1 MRQRSPAVPQLLLCL
16 LAVSASP
23 AFLSVLAADPGKE
36 PFTIRISCGSFDDV
50 RTAPTNTL
58 WYRDFGYTG
67 GRFANATRP
76 SFIIP
81 PLKTLRY
88 FPLSDGPENCY
99 NINNVPNGHYQVRLF
114 FALLDNPNLDSEPI
128 FDVSVEGTLFSS
140 LLLGWSS
147 DDEKTF
153 AEASVFVQDSSLS
166 VCFHSTGHGDPSI
179 LSIEVLQIEDNAY
192 NFGPS
197 RGKGTVLRT
206 AKRLRCGSGKPAFD
220 EDLHGI
226 SWGGDRFW
234 LGLQTLSSSSD
245 DQSLSTENVIAETLL
260 APNFYPQ
267 NLYQSAIVGT
277 DRQPSLSFEMDVTP
291 NKNYSVWLHFAE
303 IDNGVTAEEQRVF
316 DVLINGD
323 TAFKDVDIIR
333 MTGERFTALV
343 LNKTVAV
350 SGTTLKIILQPL
362 KGTRA
367 IINAIEVFEII
378 PAEKK
383 TLPQEVSALRT
394 LKGSLGLPLR
404 FGWNGDPCVPQQ
416 HPWSGVDCQF
426 DNTKGNW
433 VIDGLGLDNQGLRGV
448 IPGDISKMQY
458 LQSIN
463 LSGNSIKGNIPT
475 SVGTISALQV
485 LDLSYNELNGSIPES
500 LGQLT
505 SLQILNLNGN
515 RLSGRVPASLGGR
528 PLHRARFN
536 FTDNAGL
543 CGIPGLRECGP
554 HLSVAAKIGMAFGVL
569 LAILFLV
576 VFAACWWKRRQNI
589 LRAQKLAAAREA
601 PYAKSRTQFTRDVQ
615 MAKHQRPSESS
626 RSSKN
631 EGSPHLLS

>member
-1 MRQRSPAVPQLLLCL
+1 MRWRSPVVLQLQLWL
-16 LAVSASP
+16 LAVSASS
-23 AFLSVLAADPGKE
+23 AALGVLAADLSKE

-153 AEASVFVQDSSLS
+153 AEALVFVQDSSLS

-179 LSIEVLQIEDNAY
+179 LSIEVLQIDDNAY
-192 NFGPS
+192 NFGPPW
-197 RGKGTVLRT
+197 GKGTVFRT
-206 AKRLRCGSGKPAFD
+206 AKRLKCGSGKPAFD
-220 EDLHGI
+220 EDLNGI
-226 SWGGDRFW
+226 RWGGDRFW

-245 DQSLSTENVIAETLL
+245 DQSISTENVIAETLL

-267 NLYQSAIVGT
+267 SIYQSAIVGT

-333 MTGERFTALV
+333 MTGECFTALV

-350 SGTTLKIILQPL
+350 SGTTLKIILQPV

-404 FGWNGDPCVPQQ
+404 LGWNGDPCVPQQ

-433 VIDGLGLDNQGLRGV
+433 IIDGLGLDNQGLKGV
-448 IPGDISKMQY
+448 IPSDISK
-458 LQSIN
+458 LQHLQNIN
-463 LSGNSIKGNIPT
+463 LSGNSIKGNIPI
-475 SVGTISALQV
+475 SLGTISAVQV
-485 LDLSYNELNGSIPES
+485 LDFSGCLSLFSVHMELIFLNASCDTLQVGN
-500 LGQLT
+500 QL
-505 SLQILNLNGN
+505 L
-515 RLSGRVPASLGGR
+515 
-528 PLHRARFN
+528 F
-536 FTDNAGL
+536 
-543 CGIPGLRECGP
+543 
-554 HLSVAAKIGMAFGVL
+554 HLEDSAHVISMS
-569 LAILFLV
+569 ILFWFFLLLNCLHGNM
-576 VFAACWWKRRQNI
+576 F
-589 LRAQKLAAAREA
+589 
-601 PYAKSRTQFTRDVQ
+601 
-615 MAKHQRPSESS
+615 
-626 RSSKN
+626 
-631 EGSPHLLS
+631 GHLDLTNSF

>member
-1 MRQRSPAVPQLLLCL
+1 MHTRFLLWPLL
-16 LAVSASP
+16 LAVSASS
-23 AFLSVLAADPGKE
+23 ALLGVLAADLSKE

-50 RTAPTNTL
+50 HTAPTNTL

-76 SFIIP
+76 SFIVP

-99 NINNVPNGHYQVRLF
+99 YINNVPNGHYQVRLF
-114 FALLDNPNLDSEPI
+114 FALVADPNLDSEPI

-140 LLLGWSS
+140 LLSGWSS

-153 AEASVFVQDSSLS
+153 AEALVFVQDSSLS

-179 LSIEVLQIEDNAY
+179 LSIEVLQIDDNAY
-192 NFGPS
+192 KFGS
-197 RGKGTVLRT
+197 LWGKGTVLRT
-206 AKRLRCGSGKPAFD
+206 TKRLTCGSGKPAFD
-220 EDLHGI
+220 EDLNGI
-226 SWGGDRFW
+226 HWGGDRFW
-234 LGLQTLSSSSD
+234 LGLKTLSSSSD
-245 DQSLSTENVIAETLL
+245 DQPISTENVIAETLL

-267 NLYQSAIVGT
+267 
-277 DRQPSLSFEMDVTP
+277 
-291 NKNYSVWLHFAE
+291 K
-303 IDNGVTAEEQRVF
+303 IDNGITAEEQRVF

-323 TAFKDVDIIR
+323 TAFKDIDIIR

-350 SGTTLKIILQPL
+350 SGTTLKITLQPVE
-362 KGTRA
+362 GTHA
-367 IINAIEVFEII
+367 IVSAIEVFEII
-378 PAEKK
+378 PAEMK
-383 TLPQEVSALRT
+383 TLTQEVTALRT

-404 FGWNGDPCVPQQ
+404 FGWNGDPCIPQQ

-426 DNTKGNW
+426 DNTKRQW

-448 IPGDISKMQY
+448 IPSDVSKLQH

-463 LSGNSIKGNIPT
+463 FSGNSIKGNIPL
-475 SVGTISALQV
+475 SLGTIPGLRV
-485 LDLSYNELNGSIPES
+485 LDLSFNELNGSIPES

-505 SLQILNLNGN
+505 SLQTLNLNGN
-515 RLSGRVPASLGGR
+515 DLSGRVPASLGGR
-528 PLHRARFN
+528 PLHRVRFN

-569 LAILFLV
+569 VAFLFLV

-589 LRAQKLAAAREA
+589 IRGQKLAAAREA

-615 MAKHQRPSESS
+615 MGKHHRPHETSPRGGNNES
-626 RSSKN
+626 
-631 EGSPHLLS
+631 SPHLLS

>member
-1 MRQRSPAVPQLLLCL
+1 MRWRSPVVLQLQLWL
-16 LAVSASP
+16 LAVSASS
-23 AFLSVLAADPGKE
+23 AALGVLAADLSKE

-153 AEASVFVQDSSLS
+153 AEALVFVQDSSLS

-179 LSIEVLQIEDNAY
+179 LSIEVLQIDDNAY
-192 NFGPS
+192 NFGPPW
-197 RGKGTVLRT
+197 GKGTVFRT
-206 AKRLRCGSGKPAFD
+206 AKRLKCGSGKPAFD
-220 EDLHGI
+220 EDLNGI
-226 SWGGDRFW
+226 RWGGDRFW

-245 DQSLSTENVIAETLL
+245 DQSISTENVIAETLL

-267 NLYQSAIVGT
+267 SIYQSAIVGT

-333 MTGERFTALV
+333 MTGECFTALV

-350 SGTTLKIILQPL
+350 SGTTLKIILQPV

-404 FGWNGDPCVPQQ
+404 LGWNGDPCVPQQ

-433 VIDGLGLDNQGLRGV
+433 IIDGLGLDNQGLKGV
-448 IPGDISKMQY
+448 IPSDISK
-458 LQSIN
+458 LQHLQNIN
-463 LSGNSIKGNIPT
+463 LSGNSIKGNIPI
-475 SVGTISALQV
+475 SLGTISAVQV

-500 LGQLT
+500 LSELT
-505 SLQILNLNGN
+505 LLQILNLNGN
-515 RLSGRVPASLGGR
+515 HLSGRVPASLGGR

-554 HLSVAAKIGMAFGVL
+554 HLSVAVKIGMAFGVL

-576 VFAACWWKRRQNI
+576 VFAACWWKRQQNI
-589 LRAQKLAAAREA
+589 LRAKKLAAAREA
-601 PYAKSRTQFTRDVQ
+601 PYAKSRTQYTRDVQ
-615 MAKHQRPSESS
+615 MTKHQRTHESA
-626 RSSKN
+626 RSSNN
-631 EGSPHLLS
+631 ESSPHLLS

>member
-1 MRQRSPAVPQLLLCL
+1 MRQRSPAVLRQLRLWL

-23 AFLSVLAADPGKE
+23 AFLGVLAADLSKE

-153 AEASVFVQDSSLS
+153 AEALVFVQDSSLS

-179 LSIEVLQIEDNAY
+179 LSIEVLQIDDNAY

-197 RGKGTVLRT
+197 LGKGAVFRT
-206 AKRLRCGSGKPAFD
+206 AKRLKCGAGKPAFD
-220 EDLHGI
+220 EDLNGLP
-226 SWGGDRFW
+226 WGGDRFW

-245 DQSLSTENVIAETLL
+245 DQSISTENVIAETLL

-267 NLYQSAIVGT
+267 SIYQSAIVGT

-323 TAFKDVDIIR
+323 TAFKGIDIIR

-350 SGTTLKIILQPL
+350 SGTTLKIILQPVE
-362 KGTRA
+362 GTRA

-378 PAEKK
+378 PAENK

-426 DNTKGNW
+426 DNTIGNW

-448 IPGDISKMQY
+448 IPGDISKLQH

-475 SVGTISALQV
+475 SLGTISALQV

-500 LGQLT
+500 LGQLA
-505 SLQILNLNGN
+505 SLQIL
-515 RLSGRVPASLGGR
+515 
-528 PLHRARFN
+528 

-615 MAKHQRPSESS
+615 MAKHQRPPESS
-626 RSSKN
+626 RSSNN
-631 EGSPHLLS
+631 ESSPHLLS

>member
-1 MRQRSPAVPQLLLCL
+1 MRQRSPDVLRLWL
-16 LAVSASP
+16 LAVFAWP
-23 AFLSVLAADPGKE
+23 ALLGVLAADRSKE
-36 PFTIRISCGSFDDV
+36 PFTIRISCGSFDDI

-114 FALLDNPNLDSEPI
+114 FALVANPNLDSEPI

-147 DDEKTF
+147 DDESTF
-153 AEASVFVQDSSLS
+153 AEALVFVQDSSLS
-166 VCFHSTGHGDPSI
+166 ICFHSTGHGDPSI
-179 LSIEVLQIEDNAY
+179 LSIEVLQIDDNAY
-192 NFGPS
+192 NFGPPW
-197 RGKGTVLRT
+197 GKGTVLRT
-206 AKRLRCGSGKPAFD
+206 AKRLKCGSGKPAFD
-220 EDLHGI
+220 EDLNGTH
-226 SWGGDRFW
+226 WGGDRFW
-234 LGLQTLSSSSD
+234 LGLNTLSSSSD
-245 DQSLSTENVIAETLL
+245 DQSISTENVIAETSL

-267 NLYQSAIVGT
+267 GIYQSAIVGT

-303 IDNGVTAEEQRVF
+303 IDTGITAEEQRVF

-323 TAFKDVDIIR
+323 TAFKDVDIVR

-343 LNKTVAV
+343 LNKTIAV
-350 SGTTLKIILQPL
+350 SGTTLKIILQPV

-367 IINAIEVFEII
+367 IINALEVFEII

-383 TLPQEVSALRT
+383 TLPEEVHALRT

-416 HPWSGVDCQF
+416 HPWSGVDCQL
-426 DNTKGNW
+426 DDTKGNW

-448 IPGDISKMQY
+448 IPGDISKLRH

-463 LSGNSIKGNIPT
+463 LSGNSIKGSIPS
-475 SVGTISALQV
+475 SVGTISGLQV
-485 LDLSYNELNGSIPES
+485 LMQDLSYNELNGSIPES

-505 SLQILNLNGN
+505 SLQTLNLNGN
-515 RLSGRVPASLGGR
+515 HLSGRVPSSLGGR

-554 HLSVAAKIGMAFGVL
+554 HLSVAAKIGLAFGVL
-569 LAILFLV
+569 LAFLFLV

-615 MAKHQRPSESS
+615 MAKHQRPHEST
-626 RSSKN
+626 RSSNN
-631 EGSPHLLS
+631 ESSPHLLS

>member
-1 MRQRSPAVPQLLLCL
+1 MRKRFLLWPLL
-16 LAVSASP
+16 LAVSASS
-23 AFLSVLAADPGKE
+23 ALLGVLAADLSKE

-50 RTAPTNTL
+50 HTAPTNTL

-76 SFIIP
+76 SFIVP

-99 NINNVPNGHYQVRLF
+99 YINNVPNGHYQVRLF
-114 FALLDNPNLDSEPI
+114 FALVADPNLDSEPI

-140 LLLGWSS
+140 LLSGWSS

-153 AEASVFVQDSSLS
+153 AEALVFVQDSSLS
-166 VCFHSTGHGDPSI
+166 ICFHSTGHGDPSI
-179 LSIEVLQIEDNAY
+179 LSIEVLQIDDNAY
-192 NFGPS
+192 KFGS
-197 RGKGTVLRT
+197 LWGKGTVLRT
-206 AKRLRCGSGKPAFD
+206 TKRLTCGSGKPAFD
-220 EDLHGI
+220 EDLNGI
-226 SWGGDRFW
+226 HWGGDRFW
-234 LGLQTLSSSSD
+234 LGLKTLSSSSD
-245 DQSLSTENVIAETLL
+245 DQPISTENVIAETLL

-267 NLYQSAIVGT
+267 
-277 DRQPSLSFEMDVTP
+277 
-291 NKNYSVWLHFAE
+291 K
-303 IDNGVTAEEQRVF
+303 IDNGITAEEQRVF

-323 TAFKDVDIIR
+323 TAFKDIDIIR

-350 SGTTLKIILQPL
+350 SGTTLKITLQPVE
-362 KGTRA
+362 GTHA
-367 IINAIEVFEII
+367 IVSAIEVFEII
-378 PAEKK
+378 PAEMK
-383 TLPQEVSALRT
+383 TLTQEVTALRT

-404 FGWNGDPCVPQQ
+404 FGWNGDPCIPQQ

-426 DNTKGNW
+426 DNTKRQW

-448 IPGDISKMQY
+448 IPSDVSKLQH

-463 LSGNSIKGNIPT
+463 FSGNSIKGNIPL
-475 SVGTISALQV
+475 SLGTIPGLRV
-485 LDLSYNELNGSIPES
+485 LDLSFNELNGSIPES

-505 SLQILNLNGN
+505 SLQTLNLNGN
-515 RLSGRVPASLGGR
+515 DLSGRVPASLGGR
-528 PLHRARFN
+528 PLHRVRFN
-536 FTDNAGL
+536 FTDNAEL

-569 LAILFLV
+569 VAFLFLV

-589 LRAQKLAAAREA
+589 IRSQKLAAAREA

-615 MAKHQRPSESS
+615 MGKHHRPHETSPRGGNNES
-626 RSSKN
+626 
-631 EGSPHLLS
+631 SPHLLS

>member
-1 MRQRSPAVPQLLLCL
+1 MRKRFLLWPLL
-16 LAVSASP
+16 LAVSASS
-23 AFLSVLAADPGKE
+23 ALLAVLAADLSKE

-50 RTAPTNTL
+50 HTAPTNTL

-76 SFIIP
+76 SFIVP

-99 NINNVPNGHYQVRLF
+99 YINNVPNGHYQVRLF
-114 FALLDNPNLDSEPI
+114 FALVADPNLDSEPI

-140 LLLGWSS
+140 LLSGWSS

-153 AEASVFVQDSSLS
+153 AEALVFVQDSSLS
-166 VCFHSTGHGDPSI
+166 ICFHSTGHGDPSI
-179 LSIEVLQIEDNAY
+179 LSIEVLQIDDNAY
-192 NFGPS
+192 KFGS
-197 RGKGTVLRT
+197 LWGKGTVLRT
-206 AKRLRCGSGKPAFD
+206 TKRLTCGSGKPAFD
-220 EDLHGI
+220 EDLNGI
-226 SWGGDRFW
+226 HWGGDRFW
-234 LGLQTLSSSSD
+234 LGLKTLSSSSD
-245 DQSLSTENVIAETLL
+245 DQPISTENVIAETLL

-267 NLYQSAIVGT
+267 
-277 DRQPSLSFEMDVTP
+277 
-291 NKNYSVWLHFAE
+291 K
-303 IDNGVTAEEQRVF
+303 IDNGITAEEQRVF

-323 TAFKDVDIIR
+323 TAFKDIDIIR

-350 SGTTLKIILQPL
+350 SGTTLKITLQPVE
-362 KGTRA
+362 GTHA
-367 IINAIEVFEII
+367 IVSAIEVFEII
-378 PAEKK
+378 PAEMK
-383 TLPQEVSALRT
+383 TLTQEVTALRT

-404 FGWNGDPCVPQQ
+404 FGWNGDPCIPQQ

-426 DNTKGNW
+426 DNTKRQW

-448 IPGDISKMQY
+448 IPSDVSKLQH

-463 LSGNSIKGNIPT
+463 FSGNSIKGNIPL
-475 SVGTISALQV
+475 SLGTIPGLRV
-485 LDLSYNELNGSIPES
+485 LDLSFNELNGSIPES

-505 SLQILNLNGN
+505 SLQTLNLNGN
-515 RLSGRVPASLGGR
+515 DLSGRVPASLGGR
-528 PLHRARFN
+528 PLHRVRFN

-569 LAILFLV
+569 VAFLFLV

-589 LRAQKLAAAREA
+589 IRGQKLAAAREA

-615 MAKHQRPSESS
+615 MGKHHRPHETSPRGGNNES
-626 RSSKN
+626 
-631 EGSPHLLS
+631 SPHLLS